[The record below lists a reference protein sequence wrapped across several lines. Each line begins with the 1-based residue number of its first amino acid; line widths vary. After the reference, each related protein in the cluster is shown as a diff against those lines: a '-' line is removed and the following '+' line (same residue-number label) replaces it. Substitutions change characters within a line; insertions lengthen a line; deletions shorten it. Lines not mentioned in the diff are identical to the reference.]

1 MNSLNKKLQ
10 IELQS
15 IKDNGL
21 YKNERQ
27 IVSPQETEIKVFG
40 EDNVL
45 NFCANNYLGLSNDS
59 RIIDAAKNGISEY
72 GFGLSSVRFICGT
85 QNIHKE
91 LEQKVSAFLD
101 KDDNILYS

>member
-27 IVSPQETEIKVFG
+27 IVSPQETEIKVS
-40 EDNVL
+40 E
-45 NFCANNYLGLSNDS
+45 LSVKSALVKSTLKDHP
-59 RIIDAAKNGISEY
+59 Y
-72 GFGLSSVRFICGT
+72 VRSFTWAFSLPKLPPLYFNRWALFDHMI
-85 QNIHKE
+85 E
-91 LEQKVSAFLD
+91 LVF
-101 KDDNILYS
+101 

>member
-27 IVSPQETEIKVFG
+27 IISPQETEIKVFRKQRHSSL
-40 EDNVL
+40 DVWRDIRRTLKNAL
-45 NFCANNYLGLSNDS
+45 KPLLS
-59 RIIDAAKNGISEY
+59 R
-72 GFGLSSVRFICGT
+72 
-85 QNIHKE
+85 
-91 LEQKVSAFLD
+91 
-101 KDDNILYS
+101 